1 MAKVLVNDVKQ
12 VVASPTKPAVAPKTS
27 MKDFIKTS
35 PKTTPTKVPT
45 TLAQAAPK
53 TAAKGATDYDF
64 VSIGG
69 GGTGLAAA
77 MYGAR
82 LGLRTLVL
90 GHTAGS
96 ELPIGGV
103 ITTTNIVENYP
114 GFIKLT
120 GPELAKKLEDH
131 ARSYNLVTIKE
142 ELATDVK
149 KLKSCFVVKTDKSQ
163 YKTKAV
169 LFATGTKWRKLDVPG
184 SKEFENKGV
193 NYCALCDG
201 PLFKDKVV
209 AIVGGSDSAAKDTLV
224 LTEHATKV
232 YIIYRG
238 SEIHPEP
245 INLERV
251 KQNKKIEIINNT
263 NVTEV
268 KGSQLVTGVVLD
280 KPYKG
285 SKELKLD
292 GVFVA
297 IGHIVLSDL
306 AKPLGVKTNKEGAI
320 MINHMTSET
329 NVPGIFA
336 AGDVTDK
343 QFKQLITG
351 VADGCTA
358 AYSAYEYIT
367 KNKVIAC

>member
-1 MAKVLVNDVKQ
+1 MVSNRVNKIKQ
-12 VVASPTKPAVAPKTS
+12 VVTSPTKPAIATKSQTV
-27 MKDFIKTS
+27 KTS
-35 PKTTPTKVPT
+35 PVQTSTSET
-45 TLAQAAPK
+45 
-53 TAAKGATDYDF
+53 GMYDF
-64 VSIGG
+64 LILGG

-77 MYGAR
+77 MYAAR

-103 ITTTNIVENYP
+103 ITTTHVVENYP
-114 GFIKLT
+114 GFIRLT
-120 GPELAKKLEDH
+120 GPELSKKIEEH
-131 ARSYNLVTIKE
+131 TRSYPLVGIKE
-142 ELATDVK
+142 ELTTEVK
-149 KLKSCFVVKTDKSQ
+149 KLKTCFVVKTEKSQ
-163 YKTKAV
+163 YKAKTI

-184 SKEFENKGV
+184 STEFENKGV

-209 AIVGGSDSAAKDTLV
+209 AVVGGSDSAAKDALL
-224 LTEHATKV
+224 LTEYTTKV

-238 SEIHPEP
+238 EQIHPEP
-245 INLERV
+245 INMERI
-251 KQNKKIEIINNT
+251 KANKKIEIINNT
-263 NVTEV
+263 NITEV
-268 KGSQLVTGVVLD
+268 KGNQLVTSIVLD
-280 KPYKG
+280 KPYNG
-285 SKELKLD
+285 SNELKLD

-306 AKPLGVKTNKEGAI
+306 AKPLGVKLNKEGEI
-320 MINHMTSET
+320 IINHMTSET
-329 NVPGIFA
+329 NVQGIFA

-358 AYSAYEYIT
+358 AYTAYEYIT